1 MDRLKLKTEEE
12 RTEEGK
18 LGYNAALVIKSLEI
32 SSANYEVAW
41 NALLERYDNNKL
53 LIHNHIKSLF
63 NGEIILKESSS
74 GIRKLID
81 DFSKN
86 LRALEQLQQPVKEWD
101 ALLVYIIS
109 TKLDNTT
116 LREWENSKSEL
127 EQPKFQDIKSF
138 LNARADMLEMVAQN
152 SVDKRKNYSYNT
164 RSFLAT
170 ENPDIRQCVICR
182 DTHYV
187 QNCKN
192 FLKLP
197 PAERDKKARSLHLC
211 INCLKRGHHS
221 KVCRRGTCNKCSK
234 KHHTLLHQEPCAQP
248 TLSNSNQNANVENTS
263 DVADTS
269 VETSVTLSACGSVDH
284 VFLSTAYVQVIAQDG
299 STHTIRALLDCGAQ
313 SSFITKR
320 VSERLKLNTL
330 SANVSVRS
338 VNNISSN
345 VRSKCKLTI
354 QSLYNNYSS
363 NQWFFVIDTIAED
376 VPAPSKIDMLIGS
389 DLFWD
394 LLCVGQISLGLNN
407 PVLQKTKFGWI
418 ISGPINL
425 KTDVVICNLLQYL
438 DEEPDVQKCLTK
450 FWELEQVPSKP
461 LANENSEKYP
471 KLANIIRTDFYVDD
485 LLTGADEVEEA
496 AEICSG
502 VSAILKQ
509 GGFQLRKF
517 YSNNKD
523 VLKYVDCTGSDFSVI
538 DFGEHENAK
547 TLDSTIVLGWLK
559 QPANK
564 LKTFISN
571 RVAEIQELTI
581 SDKWRHVVSK
591 HNPADIVSR
600 GIKPKVLVNSIMWW
614 KGPPF
619 LSQDETNWP
628 KSCSPSDNLPDMRKL
643 KKDLF
648 VIPRVEENIINRYSD
663 LDKLKR
669 TTAYILR
676 FVRNCRRTYNEER
689 ITSLLLTMSE
699 IQQAMIQLIKMS
711 QTECFQKEINNLAKG
726 KSLKNSKLVSLN
738 PFVDSDGILRVRGRL
753 NNSEFPFEKK
763 HPCIL
768 SSQSHLA
775 QLIVRHAHLRLLHA
789 GPQHTLATIR
799 EEYWIVGGT
808 HFSKANRSKMY
819 PMFQI

>member
-1 MDRLKLKTEEE
+1 MAEVALEIRKRGLVKAKLTNFSKFVKKIQDKESVADADILQLTERLKTLELVKVEFDEIQNLIEMSVENVDLKNQYTIRFEFEDDYFTQIALAKQIIHDNDE
-12 RTEEGK
+12 SDSNLNLKNIK
-18 LGYNAALVIKSLEI
+18 LPTINLPKFTGIYQNWLEFRDTFRSLIHDNISISNVQKFHYLRASLESDAALVIKSLEI

-41 NALLERYDNNKL
+41 NALLERYDNKL

-63 NGEIILKESSS
+63 NGEIIHKESSS

-109 TKLDNTT
+109 LKLDNTT

-192 FLKLP
+192 FLKLS
-197 PAERDKKARSLHLC
+197 PAERDKRARSLHLC

-248 TLSNSNQNANVENTS
+248 TLSNSNPNANVENTL

-345 VRSKCKLTI
+345 VRSKCKLTV

-376 VPAPSKIDMLIGS
+376 VPAVTIDVSKLAVPDHINLADPTFFKPSKIDMLIGS

-394 LLCVGQISLGLNN
+394 LLCVGQLSLGLNN

-438 DEEPDVQKCLTK
+438 DEEPDV
-450 FWELEQVPSKP
+450 
-461 LANENSEKYP
+461 
-471 KLANIIRTDFYVDD
+471 
-485 LLTGADEVEEA
+485 
-496 AEICSG
+496 
-502 VSAILKQ
+502 
-509 GGFQLRKF
+509 
-517 YSNNKD
+517 
-523 VLKYVDCTGSDFSVI
+523 
-538 DFGEHENAK
+538 
-547 TLDSTIVLGWLK
+547 
-559 QPANK
+559 
-564 LKTFISN
+564 
-571 RVAEIQELTI
+571 
-581 SDKWRHVVSK
+581 
-591 HNPADIVSR
+591 
-600 GIKPKVLVNSIMWW
+600 
-614 KGPPF
+614 
-619 LSQDETNWP
+619 
-628 KSCSPSDNLPDMRKL
+628 
-643 KKDLF
+643 
-648 VIPRVEENIINRYSD
+648 
-663 LDKLKR
+663 
-669 TTAYILR
+669 
-676 FVRNCRRTYNEER
+676 
-689 ITSLLLTMSE
+689 
-699 IQQAMIQLIKMS
+699 
-711 QTECFQKEINNLAKG
+711 
-726 KSLKNSKLVSLN
+726 
-738 PFVDSDGILRVRGRL
+738 
-753 NNSEFPFEKK
+753 
-763 HPCIL
+763 
-768 SSQSHLA
+768 
-775 QLIVRHAHLRLLHA
+775 
-789 GPQHTLATIR
+789 
-799 EEYWIVGGT
+799 
-808 HFSKANRSKMY
+808 
-819 PMFQI
+819 